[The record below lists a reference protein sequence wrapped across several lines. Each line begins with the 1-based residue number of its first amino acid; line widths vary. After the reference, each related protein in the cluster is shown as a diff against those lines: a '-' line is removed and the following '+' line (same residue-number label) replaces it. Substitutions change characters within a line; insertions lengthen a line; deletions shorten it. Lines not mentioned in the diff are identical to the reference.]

1 MEHGDVNYWK
11 GLQGKTV
18 GEYRKR
24 KVPLLQ
30 RLEKAEKDARA
41 MKNKGGSKGNASCCM
56 GPRNTGSSSMKFEK
70 NDVVLEEEKNEGK
83 EKSYIQMI
91 NRMDTI
97 YMDVSTQSPERLEQ
111 LANKEL

>member
-1 MEHGDVNYWK
+1 MNYWK